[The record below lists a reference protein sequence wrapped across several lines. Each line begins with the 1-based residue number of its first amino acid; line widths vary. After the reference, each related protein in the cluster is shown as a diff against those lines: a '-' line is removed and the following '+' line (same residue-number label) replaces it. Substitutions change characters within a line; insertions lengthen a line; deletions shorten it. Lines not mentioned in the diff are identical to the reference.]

1 MIIDFL
7 RFLGTNEIILG
18 ICSLLGIVGFI
29 LTLIVAF
36 KTSKIAKVL
45 RYNHVTET
53 YNKERLGFQKTFE
66 GHRAS
71 IIDEGIRTDKILK
84 NILSNVE
91 AYRTKFDDNL
101 SFREKRTLNSFV
113 NILKKPA
120 TEVDFNTVCNYLA
133 ILSGRLSKKGD
144 KKNG

>member
-7 RFLGTNEIILG
+7 KFLGTNEIILG
-18 ICSLLGIVGFI
+18 ICSLLGIIGFI
-29 LTLIVAF
+29 LTLIVTF

-45 RYNHVTET
+45 RFNHVTET

-91 AYRTKFDDNL
+91 AYRAKFDDIL
-101 SFREKRTLNSFV
+101 SFHEKHTLNAFV

-120 TEVDFNTVCNYLA
+120 EEVDFNTVCNYLA

>member
-7 RFLGTNEIILG
+7 KFLGTNEIILG
-18 ICSLLGIVGFI
+18 ICSLLGIIGFI
-29 LTLIVAF
+29 LTLIVTF

-45 RYNHVTET
+45 RFNRVTET

-91 AYRTKFDDNL
+91 AYRTKFDDIL
-101 SFREKRTLNSFV
+101 SFREKHTLNAFV

-120 TEVDFNTVCNYLA
+120 EEVDFNTVCNYLA

>member
-7 RFLGTNEIILG
+7 KFLGTNEIILG
-18 ICSLLGIVGFI
+18 ICSLLGIIGFI
-29 LTLIVAF
+29 LTLIVTF

-71 IIDEGIRTDKILK
+71 IIDDGICTDKILK

-91 AYRTKFDDNL
+91 AYRTKFDDIL
-101 SFREKRTLNSFV
+101 SFREKCMLNTFV

-120 TEVDFNTVCNYLA
+120 TDVDFNTVCNYLA